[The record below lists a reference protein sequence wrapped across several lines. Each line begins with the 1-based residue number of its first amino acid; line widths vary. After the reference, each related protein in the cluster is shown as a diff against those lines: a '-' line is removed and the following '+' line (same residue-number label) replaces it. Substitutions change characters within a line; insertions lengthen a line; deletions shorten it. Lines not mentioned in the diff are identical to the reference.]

1 MPKGKKTIIKE
12 IKLLE
17 NNEILINGKE
27 YVILESTED
36 IQTAKTMKISSNG
49 NRILKFDDEKK
60 KARIDVK
67 RAINIVKVTFSDKQR
82 AQQFSKSNDKKLI
95 LKDDKEEIIDTS
107 NSIINVR
114 EKLAILQDKKSENYD
129 KRVGKTVFYLL
140 EDQ

>member
-12 IKLLE
+12 IKLLD

-36 IQTAKTMKISSNG
+36 IKTAKTMKISSNG
-49 NRILKFDDEKK
+49 NRILRFDDEKK

-67 RAINIVKVTFSDKQR
+67 RTINIVKVTFFDKER
-82 AQQFSKSNDKKLI
+82 AKQFSKTNDKNLI
-95 LKDDKEEIIDTS
+95 LKDDKKEIIDTS

-114 EKLAILQDKKSENYD
+114 EKVAILQDKKSENYD
-129 KRVGKTVFYLL
+129 KRVGKTIFYLL
-140 EDQ
+140 EDI

>member
-12 IKLLE
+12 IKLLD

-49 NRILKFDDEKK
+49 NRILRFDDEKK

-67 RAINIVKVTFSDKQR
+67 RTINIVKVTFSDKER
-82 AQQFSKSNDKKLI
+82 AKQFSKTNDKNLI
-95 LKDDKEEIIDTS
+95 LKDDKKELIDTS

-114 EKLAILQDKKSENYD
+114 EKVAILQDKKSENYD
-129 KRVGKTVFYLL
+129 KRVGKTIFYLL
-140 EDQ
+140 EDK